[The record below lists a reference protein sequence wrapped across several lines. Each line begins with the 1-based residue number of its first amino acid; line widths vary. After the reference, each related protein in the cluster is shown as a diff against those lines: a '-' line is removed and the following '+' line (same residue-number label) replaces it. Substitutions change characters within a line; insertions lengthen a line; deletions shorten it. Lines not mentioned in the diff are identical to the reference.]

1 MAQTPKQTAR
11 NPAKTRQNEQKID
24 KSGKPGDA
32 ALSDDDLKKVTGGPI
47 YMTGSHG
54 AGGGGG
60 AG

>member
-1 MAQTPKQTAR
+1 MAKTPKETTR
-11 NPAKTRQNEQKID
+11 NPAGSAQDEQKID
-24 KSGKPGDA
+24 KSSKPGDT